1 MTTPGNP
8 LSLLNSKIKCPK
20 CGTDNWNIRLESACP
35 QCGFKHQLTKS
46 IKGTLGEHFD
56 IIEDPKRGGMGEVFI
71 CEPHEEP
78 DFKIAFKTFQK
89 RLFFDKI
96 SQDAFIR
103 EIINWMRV
111 TGIPHIMPAVYLE
124 YFDGRPYIG
133 MPAIEPDSQE
143 RSTLRDFISQG
154 HLSADEISKY
164 AFQIAIGMH
173 LIQYKLPG
181 LIHCDLKPENIFLC
195 NDDVFISDFG
205 LSRLVQDSY
214 EDFKL
219 ESTYAYQAPEC
230 WTKTIQPSPS
240 IDVYSFGIILY
251 EMIIGNPPFSALT
264 REGWKN
270 AHLNS
275 TPEIPRG
282 FEKNGLLRRFLELS
296 LNCLKK
302 NPSDRPKDFEDI
314 LTQVET
320 IGYDDAPSLHLY
332 HFYKTINWKTSFES
346 LQGICT
352 KNLIAA
358 LFKLDKI
365 ELALEELD
373 NIDPSTYDAKLWAMR
388 GNALSLQNRD
398 EEAINCFETALKYEL
413 PEEEEFVYII
423 DYGLSLKRLER
434 FDEAI
439 KLYDDL
445 LAKVPDSLLPRL
457 VSNFATV
464 YIMSGKSGNAIDLLK
479 PFLIKNPQNAQG
491 WGNLGIAYTDLKQFD
506 QAILS
511 FERALTIAPELAE
524 VRLQLARV
532 LMDDLGRINDALTS
546 LELAYNQGY
555 SSIELYKRL
564 THCYFQ
570 EKRFEDVKRLLDEM
584 EHKFGDNDLRYFY
597 ASIYYRDTG
606 NFVKAIKE
614 INSAISKV
622 PNDPQ
627 LLFLKSTIY
636 DLAGDIE
643 KEIDC
648 LKTVLELNPRYEH
661 AAANLTISLLELNR
675 VEEAKKFGKI
685 AQECGTLP
693 PDIEEELG
701 LVRSS
706 EPKIE
711 SSVQDKV
718 NEIEC
723 LTHRLSLYLQN
734 CQAFEDSEKQAL
746 YLPVQI
752 DMEKNFSTC
761 EIFEIIKMQ
770 WKEADICPLPILVT
784 GIRFCLAGRFDLA
797 SLIWEEALKKW
808 PFMPDFPFGLGFIFE
823 QMLQPEKANKFFE
836 LASKNG
842 LDRNINM
849 RRGAETV
856 MKSLPCC
863 SKIQNREERL

>member
-20 CGTDNWNIRLESACP
+20 CGNDNWNIRLESACP

-46 IKGTLGEHFD
+46 IKGTLGERFD

-124 YFDGRPYIG
+124 YFDGRPFIG
-133 MPAIEPDSQE
+133 MPAIESDSQE
-143 RSTLRDFISQG
+143 RSTLRDFISHG
-154 HLSADEISKY
+154 HLSADEILKY

-181 LIHCDLKPENIFLC
+181 LIHGDLKPENIFLC
-195 NDDVFISDFG
+195 NDEVFISDFG
-205 LSRLVQDSY
+205 LSRIVHDSY
-214 EDFKL
+214 EDFEL

-230 WTKTIQPSPS
+230 WTKAIQPSPS

-251 EMIIGNPPFSALT
+251 ELIIGNPPFNAST

-314 LTQVET
+314 LKQVET
-320 IGYDDAPSLHLY
+320 IGYDDDPSLQLY
-332 HFYKTINWKTSFES
+332 HLYKTINWTTSFES
-346 LQGICT
+346 VQGICT
-352 KNLIAA
+352 KNLITT

-373 NIDPSTYDAKLWAMR
+373 NIDPSIYDAKLWAMR
-388 GNALSLQNRD
+388 GNVLSLQNRD

-439 KLYDDL
+439 KLYGDL
-445 LAKVPDSLLPRL
+445 LMKVPDSLLPRL
-457 VSNFATV
+457 VTNFATV
-464 YIMSGKSGNAIDLLK
+464 YIRSGKSSNAIDLLK

-491 WGNLGIAYTDLKQFD
+491 WGNLGIAYADQKQFD

-511 FERALTIAPELAE
+511 FERALAVAPELAE

-532 LMDDLGRINDALTS
+532 LMDDLFRLKDAITS
-546 LELAYNQGY
+546 LELAYGQGY
-555 SSIELYKRL
+555 APFELCGRL
-564 THCYFQ
+564 IQCYLN
-570 EKRFEDVKRLLDEM
+570 EERFGDAKRLLEEM
-584 EHKFGDNDLRYFY
+584 QRNFSDDIRTNRITSE
-597 ASIYYRDTG
+597 YYRATG
-606 NFVKAIKE
+606 DFEKALEE
-614 INSAISKV
+614 INSAISEA
-622 PNDPQ
+622 PHDAE
-627 LLFLKSTIY
+627 LYFTKSIIFYST
-636 DLAGDIE
+636 GNIE
-643 KEIDC
+643 EEIKC
-648 LKTVLELNPRYEH
+648 LKKVLEFNPMDGE
-661 AAANLTISLLELNR
+661 AAANLTVSLLELKR
-675 VEEAKKFGKI
+675 SEEAKKFGRI
-685 AQECGTLP
+685 AQECGTLGQ
-693 PDIEEELG
+693 DIEEELG
-701 LVRSS
+701 WIRSS

-711 SSVQDKV
+711 SSGQDEV

-746 YLPVQI
+746 YLPVKI
-752 DMEKNFSTC
+752 DIEKNFSAC

-770 WKEADICPLPILVT
+770 WKEVDVCPLPILVT
-784 GIRFCLAGRFDLA
+784 GIRFCHAGRFDLA

-842 LDRNINM
+842 LDRNINI